1 MPFTNA
7 AMVDAAN
14 ALIAAA
20 TYAQLQSAEAGTSG
34 TDNVTTAARLPVTWG
49 TPTGSGDFDIASSL
63 AFTGGASNGA
73 VYSVTLWTAS
83 TGGTFLGEFVLSG
96 DTAFNSAGDYTVTS
110 IAQTGSSS

>member
-14 ALIAAA
+14 ALIAVAK
-20 TYAQLQSAEAGTSG
+20 YAQLHSAAAGTSG
-34 TDNVTTAARLPVTWG
+34 TSNVTTAARLPITWG
-49 TPTGSGDFDIASSL
+49 TPTGSGSFDIASPL
-63 AFTGGASNGA
+63 AFTGGAANGP

-96 DTAFNSAGDYTVTS
+96 DTAFNASGDYTVTS
-110 IAQTGSSS
+110 IAQSGSSS